1 MAPHCDAWF
10 ALGDCF
16 LQLRKLKNSLDKCNM
31 SRISSMSCNASNC
44 LSTHAH
50 YRKTNSIMA
59 GEADVPFLATNGALS
74 GSLGK
79 TTILKQIKKIHDH
92 DAGGELNERKVMPPF
107 VRLAMIDYM
116 KRLCAQ
122 SVELNTAH
130 NEDTRCIRREMV
142 ALQYP
147 YQLTEQIT
155 TLLSAFKRRYLCVII
170 SRISWKNGDV
180 CSEHRN

>member
-147 YQLTEQIT
+147 YQLTEQ
-155 TLLSAFKRRYLCVII
+155 
-170 SRISWKNGDV
+170 SRVYCRHSKDAIFASLFPE
-180 CSEHRN
+180 SRFMRIRFIF